1 MSKPHEEPSPL
12 SKPLLKKPVTTILLV
27 LLTLLA
33 IYGWKKWQ
41 GPEVPAMVIKQQP
54 LVQSVVASGEVRSQS
69 LARIGSEITGIIKAR
84 HVREGDEVKPGDL
97 LLELNNDEQQARVH
111 EAEAALQQ
119 LVSSSRRQAQAAQK
133 EAEANL
139 DQAQRERAR
148 REALQE
154 RQLLSDEQ
162 VEQARRSE
170 LSTRV
175 NRDKAALQAAALAS
189 GGTEEQILTQRLAAS
204 RALLAKT
211 RLTSHVTGIVQTR
224 NVEPGDLVQPG
235 RTLLEIATA
244 NSLEI
249 VVKVDEKNMA
259 QLALGQPAQIIAD
272 AYPDNVVP
280 AHITFIAPAI
290 DTARGTVDIHLSV
303 DAQTDFLKQGMT
315 VSATMETGRRDNAL
329 VIANDALREVNA
341 DSAVVM
347 RVENGKAER
356 VVVKLGMRG
365 MAQSEVREGL
375 KSGDTILLDDIVAGS
390 RVRPKTN
397 PLRVSNE

>member
-1 MSKPHEEPSPL
+1 MQI
-12 SKPLLKKPVTTILLV
+12 ILLV
-27 LLTLLA
+27 LTVLA
-33 IYGWKKWQ
+33 SLFFWQKWQ
-41 GPEVPAMVIKQQP
+41 GPEVSAMVIKQQP

-84 HVREGDEVKPGDL
+84 HVREGDKVKPGDL
-97 LLELNNDEQQARVH
+97 LLELNNDEQQARVY

-170 LSTRV
+170 LSARV
-175 NRDKAALQAAALAS
+175 SRDKATLQAAALAS

-211 RLTSHVTGIVQTR
+211 RVVSHVAGIVQTR

-235 RTLLEIATA
+235 RILLEIATA
-244 NSLEI
+244 NSLEV

-259 QLALGQPAQIIAD
+259 RLVLGQPAQIIAD

-347 RVENGKAER
+347 RVENSKAER

>member
-1 MSKPHEEPSPL
+1 MPRLTVKMQI
-12 SKPLLKKPVTTILLV
+12 ILLV
-27 LLTLLA
+27 LTVLA
-33 IYGWKKWQ
+33 SLFFWQKWQ
-41 GPEVPAMVIKQQP
+41 GPEVSAMVIKQQP

-84 HVREGDEVKPGDL
+84 HVREGDAVKPGDL
-97 LLELNNDEQQARVH
+97 LLELNNDEQQARVY

-170 LSTRV
+170 LSARV
-175 NRDKAALQAAALAS
+175 SRDKATLQAAALAS

-211 RLTSHVTGIVQTR
+211 RVVSHVAGIVQTR

-235 RTLLEIATA
+235 RILLEIATA
-244 NSLEI
+244 NSLEV

-259 QLALGQPAQIIAD
+259 RLVLGQPAQIIAD

>member
-1 MSKPHEEPSPL
+1 MPRLTVKMQI
-12 SKPLLKKPVTTILLV
+12 ILLV
-27 LLTLLA
+27 LTVLA
-33 IYGWKKWQ
+33 SLFFWQKWQ
-41 GPEVPAMVIKQQP
+41 GPEVSAMVIKQQP

-84 HVREGDEVKPGDL
+84 HVREGDKVKPGDL
-97 LLELNNDEQQARVH
+97 LLELNNDEQQARVY

-170 LSTRV
+170 LSARV
-175 NRDKAALQAAALAS
+175 SRDKATLQAAALAS

-211 RLTSHVTGIVQTR
+211 RVVSHVAGIVQTR

-235 RTLLEIATA
+235 RILLEIATA
-244 NSLEI
+244 NSLEV

-259 QLALGQPAQIIAD
+259 RLVLGQPAQIIAD

>member
-1 MSKPHEEPSPL
+1 MPRLTVKMQI
-12 SKPLLKKPVTTILLV
+12 ILLV
-27 LLTLLA
+27 LTVLA
-33 IYGWKKWQ
+33 SLFFWQKWQ

-84 HVREGDEVKPGDL
+84 HVREGDAVKPGDL
-97 LLELNNDEQQARVH
+97 LLELNNDEQQARVY

-170 LSTRV
+170 LSARV
-175 NRDKAALQAAALAS
+175 SRDKATLQAAALAS

-211 RLTSHVTGIVQTR
+211 RVVSHVAGIVQTR

-235 RTLLEIATA
+235 HTLLEIATA
-244 NSLEI
+244 NSLEV

-259 QLALGQPAQIIAD
+259 RLVLGQPAQIIAD

-347 RVENGKAER
+347 RVENSKAER

>member
-1 MSKPHEEPSPL
+1 
-12 SKPLLKKPVTTILLV
+12 
-27 LLTLLA
+27 
-33 IYGWKKWQ
+33 
-41 GPEVPAMVIKQQP
+41 MV
-54 LVQSVVASGEVRSQS
+54 
-69 LARIGSEITGIIKAR
+69 
-84 HVREGDEVKPGDL
+84 
-97 LLELNNDEQQARVH
+97 
-111 EAEAALQQ
+111 
-119 LVSSSRRQAQAAQK
+119 
-133 EAEANL
+133 
-139 DQAQRERAR
+139 
-148 REALQE
+148 
-154 RQLLSDEQ
+154 
-162 VEQARRSE
+162 
-170 LSTRV
+170 
-175 NRDKAALQAAALAS
+175 
-189 GGTEEQILTQRLAAS
+189 
-204 RALLAKT
+204 
-211 RLTSHVTGIVQTR
+211 SHVAGIVQTR

-235 RTLLEIATA
+235 RILLEIATA
-244 NSLEI
+244 NSLEV

-259 QLALGQPAQIIAD
+259 RLVLGQPAQIIAD

>member
-1 MSKPHEEPSPL
+1 MPRLTVKMQI
-12 SKPLLKKPVTTILLV
+12 ILLV
-27 LLTLLA
+27 LTVLA
-33 IYGWKKWQ
+33 SLFFWQKWQ
-41 GPEVPAMVIKQQP
+41 GPEVSAMVIKQQP

-84 HVREGDEVKPGDL
+84 HVREGDKVKPGDL
-97 LLELNNDEQQARVH
+97 LLELNNDEQQARVY

-170 LSTRV
+170 LSARV
-175 NRDKAALQAAALAS
+175 SRDKATLQAAALAS

-211 RLTSHVTGIVQTR
+211 RVVSHVAGIVQTR

-235 RTLLEIATA
+235 HTLLEIATA
-244 NSLEI
+244 NSLEV

-259 QLALGQPAQIIAD
+259 RLVLGQPAQIIAD

-347 RVENGKAER
+347 RVENSKAER

>member
-1 MSKPHEEPSPL
+1 MPRLTVKMQI
-12 SKPLLKKPVTTILLV
+12 ILLV
-27 LLTLLA
+27 LTVLA
-33 IYGWKKWQ
+33 SLFFWQKWQ
-41 GPEVPAMVIKQQP
+41 GPEVSAMVIKQQP

-84 HVREGDEVKPGDL
+84 HVREGDAVKPGDL
-97 LLELNNDEQQARVH
+97 LLELNNDEQQARVY

-170 LSTRV
+170 LSARV
-175 NRDKAALQAAALAS
+175 SRDKATLQAAALAS

-211 RLTSHVTGIVQTR
+211 RVVSHVAGIVQTR

-235 RTLLEIATA
+235 RILLEIATA
-244 NSLEI
+244 NSLEV

-259 QLALGQPAQIIAD
+259 RLVLGQPAQIIAD

-347 RVENGKAER
+347 RVENSKAER

>member
-1 MSKPHEEPSPL
+1 MPRLTVKMQI
-12 SKPLLKKPVTTILLV
+12 ILLV
-27 LLTLLA
+27 LTVLA
-33 IYGWKKWQ
+33 SLFFWQKWQ
-41 GPEVPAMVIKQQP
+41 GPEVSAMVIKQQP

-84 HVREGDEVKPGDL
+84 HVREGDAVKPGDL
-97 LLELNNDEQQARVH
+97 LLELNNDEQQARVY

-170 LSTRV
+170 LSARV
-175 NRDKAALQAAALAS
+175 SRDKATLQAAALAS

-211 RLTSHVTGIVQTR
+211 RVVSHVAGIVQTR

-235 RTLLEIATA
+235 HTLLEIATA
-244 NSLEI
+244 NSLEV

-259 QLALGQPAQIIAD
+259 RLVLGQPAQIIAD

-347 RVENGKAER
+347 RVENSKAER

>member
-1 MSKPHEEPSPL
+1 MPRLTVKMQI
-12 SKPLLKKPVTTILLV
+12 ILLV
-27 LLTLLA
+27 LTVLA
-33 IYGWKKWQ
+33 SLFFWQKWQ
-41 GPEVPAMVIKQQP
+41 GPEVSAMVIKQQP

-84 HVREGDEVKPGDL
+84 HVREGDKVKPGDL
-97 LLELNNDEQQARVH
+97 LLELNNDEQQARVY

-170 LSTRV
+170 LSARV
-175 NRDKAALQAAALAS
+175 SRDKATLQAAALAS

-211 RLTSHVTGIVQTR
+211 RVVSHVAGIVQTR

-235 RTLLEIATA
+235 RILLEIATA
-244 NSLEI
+244 NSLEV

-259 QLALGQPAQIIAD
+259 RLVLGQPAQIIAD

-347 RVENGKAER
+347 RVENSKAER

>member
-1 MSKPHEEPSPL
+1 MPRLTVKMQI
-12 SKPLLKKPVTTILLV
+12 ILLV
-27 LLTLLA
+27 LTVLA
-33 IYGWKKWQ
+33 SLFFWQKWQ
-41 GPEVPAMVIKQQP
+41 GPEVSAMVIKQQP

-97 LLELNNDEQQARVH
+97 LLELNNDEQQARVY

-170 LSTRV
+170 LSARV
-175 NRDKAALQAAALAS
+175 SRDKATLQAAALAS

-211 RLTSHVTGIVQTR
+211 RVVSHVAGIVQTR

-235 RTLLEIATA
+235 HTLLEIATA
-244 NSLEI
+244 NSLEV

-259 QLALGQPAQIIAD
+259 RLVLGQPAQIIAD

>member
-1 MSKPHEEPSPL
+1 MQI
-12 SKPLLKKPVTTILLV
+12 ILLV
-27 LLTLLA
+27 LTVLA
-33 IYGWKKWQ
+33 SLFFWQKWQ
-41 GPEVPAMVIKQQP
+41 GPEVSAMVIKQQP

-84 HVREGDEVKPGDL
+84 HVREGDAVKPGDL
-97 LLELNNDEQQARVH
+97 LLELNNDEQQARVY

-170 LSTRV
+170 LSARV
-175 NRDKAALQAAALAS
+175 SRDKATLQAAALAS

-211 RLTSHVTGIVQTR
+211 RVVSHVAGIVQTR

-235 RTLLEIATA
+235 RILLEIATA
-244 NSLEI
+244 NSLEV

-259 QLALGQPAQIIAD
+259 RLVLGQPAQIIAD

-347 RVENGKAER
+347 RVENSKAER

>member
-1 MSKPHEEPSPL
+1 MPRLTVKMQI
-12 SKPLLKKPVTTILLV
+12 ILLV
-27 LLTLLA
+27 LTVLA
-33 IYGWKKWQ
+33 SLFFWQKWQ
-41 GPEVPAMVIKQQP
+41 GPEVSAMVIKQQP

-170 LSTRV
+170 LSARV
-175 NRDKAALQAAALAS
+175 SRDKATLQAAALAS

-211 RLTSHVTGIVQTR
+211 RVVSHVAGIVQTR

-235 RTLLEIATA
+235 HTLLEIATA
-244 NSLEI
+244 NSLEV

-259 QLALGQPAQIIAD
+259 RLVLGQPAQIIAD

>member
-1 MSKPHEEPSPL
+1 LP
-12 SKPLLKKPVTTILLV
+12 KPLLKKPVTAIVLV
-27 LLTLLA
+27 LLPLLV
-33 IYGWKKWQ
+33 IYGWQKRQ
-41 GPEVPAMVIKQQP
+41 GPEVSAMVIKQQP

-139 DQAQRERAR
+139 DQAQRERDR
-148 REALQE
+148 RETLQE

-170 LSTRV
+170 LSARV
-175 NRDKAALQAAALAS
+175 SRDKAALQAAALGS

-211 RLTSHVTGIVQTR
+211 RVVSHVGGIVQTR

-272 AYPDNVVP
+272 AYPDKVVP

-303 DAQTDFLKQGMT
+303 DTQTDFLKQGMT

-341 DSAVVM
+341 DSAEVM
-347 RVENGKAER
+347 RVKNGKAER

-375 KSGDTILLDDIVAGS
+375 KSGDTIVLDDIAAGS
-390 RVRPKTN
+390 RVRPKTT
-397 PLRVSNE
+397 PQRASNE